1 MKPGAGL
8 QARGSSTEVPPSR
21 CPARRWNWAQPGP
34 WPSNTFHR
42 GRLLGAHTGRG
53 RAAELGTLRAWERAA
68 RKEPRGWQG
77 PGGPLARPCTPAA
90 PSLFLAFSHPHPA
103 EAPRYIPSTQARGP
117 NRHQHVSRRA
127 RAYQE
132 ANVPSDL
139 HAHTPTRAHGCGHA
153 NRCTQIQSVHT
164 EQKHTETQADAPHT
178 HTHTT
183 HTDTCTE
190 MTHPQPPYTQKH
202 AHLTGTRFARAHI
215 TAIYKGRT
223 PPPNS
228 DTHQRRL
235 THTSLV

>member
-53 RAAELGTLRAWERAA
+53 RAAELGTLGAWERAA

-103 EAPRYIPSTQARGP
+103 EAPRYTPSTQARGP

-139 HAHTPTRAHGCGHA
+139 HAHTPTQAHGCGHA
-153 NRCTQIQSVHT
+153 NRCTQIQSMHT

-178 HTHTT
+178 HTHTL
-183 HTDTCTE
+183 
-190 MTHPQPPYTQKH
+190 PTQIP
-202 AHLTGTRFARAHI
+202 A
-215 TAIYKGRT
+215 
-223 PPPNS
+223 
-228 DTHQRRL
+228 QR
-235 THTSLV
+235 

>member
-53 RAAELGTLRAWERAA
+53 RAAELGTLGAWERAA

-103 EAPRYIPSTQARGP
+103 EAPRYTPSTQARGP
-117 NRHQHVSRRA
+117 NRHQHVSRHA

-139 HAHTPTRAHGCGHA
+139 HTPPHEHMGAGMQTDAHRYNP
-153 NRCTQIQSVHT
+153 CTQSKNT
-164 EQKHTETQADAPHT
+164 QKHRQTHHT

-190 MTHPQPPYTQKH
+190 MTHLQPPYTQKH